1 MVTSICQFEVYQ
13 IASGVRARTFQLAET
28 VLLITVHLHR
38 FGAVCITTY
47 PYVCSVNIKG
57 EASGLN

>member
-28 VLLITVHLHR
+28 VLPITVHLHR

-47 PYVCSVNIKG
+47 PYVRMRLQG
-57 EASGLN
+57 